1 MTTQVKI
8 LEQTVRELQGQL
20 QAAYSRIAALNNEVD
35 LYKKKYRDYVDNNE
49 YKEKYRS
56 FVDNNEYKEKYR
68 SLRDHQHD
76 ILSKDFKMRQ
86 KALTELNYD
95 GNETRGR
102 YGEDESV

>member
-1 MTTQVKI
+1 MKTQVEI
-8 LEQTVRELQGQL
+8 LEQTVKELQGQL
-20 QAAYSRIAALNNEVD
+20 QAAYTRIAALNTEVD

-49 YKEKYRS
+49 YKEKYR
-56 FVDNNEYKEKYR
+56 N
-68 SLRDHQHD
+68 LRDHQRD
-76 ILSKDFKMRQ
+76 VLNRDFKMRQ